1 MGRRREMRIGI
12 LQTGRADIA
21 AVKFYVRFAPTS
33 RRLRAWFSKPSKRGC
48 GERILTSDLQV

>member
-48 GERILTSDLQV
+48 GERI